1 MRKISTLAVLF
12 FLWCS
17 STVHAQGTIS
27 GKVTDAKGD
36 PLPAISVKVKGAAT
50 GTTTTGE
57 GIFSIN
63 VKQNEVQLE
72 FSGTDITAVTQNA
85 TVGNSVT
92 VILEQKTRNMNEVV
106 VVAAG
111 IRRVEKSLG
120 YAVSKVD
127 PKMLVQKSEPDVL
140 KTLEGKVAGVD
151 IRTSN
156 GTPGAATRIQIR
168 GNSSFFGETQP
179 LIIVDGTPFSND
191 EITTS
196 DRNSGGGAY
205 SSGISNLDPND
216 IASMTVLKGSAASAL
231 YGSRASNGVL
241 VISTKSGNPGRSRKG
256 LEVSYSTSAGMEEI
270 NNLPVYQNTYG
281 PGKQF
286 TYANANGSWGPAF
299 GTIDSIP
306 TWPAYLAAFPTLFGD
321 SVAYRAVPGN
331 VKSLFRRGTVF
342 ENSLSFS
349 GGNEKTSMAAT
360 VSLLN
365 HSGYVPNSSFDR
377 ANISFGGA
385 TKLDN
390 GLNVRGNYSYSKTKQ
405 IGGVFG
411 EQQAPGASSSFARTL
426 FLGRNWDFSLPFE
439 DALGNPVST
448 IPSAYDN
455 PLWDY
460 IHNTVTTE
468 EERTIAGLH
477 LDYTINKWLRLDYQI
492 GSNVNSLFRKEIF
505 DIGSRAASGKGQLI
519 VDNYYHQEI
528 ESNFLITLTPKL
540 TTDLSFKAVIG
551 HNVNARKI
559 RDQVNTGNEFIS
571 PGIYNL
577 TNTSK
582 QTFGTDILSKHNLYG
597 VFGDIE
603 LGYKNFAFLT
613 ATGRNDWSS
622 TLPISNRSYFYP
634 SLSGSLVVTEAL
646 HVSSSVIDF
655 GKIRGGWA
663 KVGRDADPYF
673 LQDTYILNQNFLGQS
688 TATSPSTSTNPTL
701 KPEFTR
707 ELELGTQLSFF
718 KRRLGIDF
726 TWYNKISDMLI
737 STVTTPASSGY
748 TGLVDNFGKIRNRG
762 VEIDLGITPIRS
774 KDFTWD
780 IHAIFTKNTN
790 LVLALVKGLDRLPLS
805 NAGSNEIGAYLEA
818 GKAFGYLRGTINAR
832 DTAGNLL
839 IDPGTG
845 FLIRS
850 TEQRQIGDP
859 NPDFKLGLTNTFTY
873 KRFTVGVLFDYT
885 KGGDIYS
892 VTVES
897 LLARG
902 VTQDTKDRETS
913 WIIPGY
919 YGDIN
924 TGLPLLNSKGTEIK
938 NITRISTNDLYFGES
953 FASNSAKEWNVFDA
967 TVYHLREVSL
977 GFDMPK
983 QWFKNLPLGSISISL
998 TGRNLWH
1005 YSPNLPKY
1013 TNFDPEVNSFG
1024 SSNSQGIEQSAAPT
1038 SRRFGIN
1045 LKVTL

>member
-1 MRKISTLAVLF
+1 MRKFFILMGAF
-12 FLWCS
+12 FLWNAPS
-17 STVHAQGTIS
+17 LFAQGTVS
-27 GKVTDAKGD
+27 GKVTDTKGD
-36 PLPAISVKVKGAAT
+36 PLPGISVKVKGAPK
-50 GTTTTGE
+50 GTITTIDGSFTLN
-57 GIFSIN
+57 I
-63 VKQNEVQLE
+63 KQAQVTLE
-72 FSGTDITAVTQNA
+72 FTGTDITPVSQNA
-85 TVGNSVT
+85 KAGETVSVA
-92 VILEQKTRNMNEVV
+92 LEQKTKSLNEVV
-106 VVAAG
+106 ITAVG
-111 IRRVEKSLG
+111 IKRAEKSLG
-120 YAVSKVD
+120 YSLSRVD
-127 PKMLVQKSEPDVL
+127 PKTIVQKSEPDVL
-140 KTLEGKVAGVD
+140 KTLAGKVAGVD

-191 EITTS
+191 EVATS
-196 DRNSGGGAY
+196 DQNSGGGAY

-241 VISTKSGNPGRSRKG
+241 VITTKSGNPGRSKKG
-256 LEVSYSTSAGMEEI
+256 MEVAYSTSAGIENV
-270 NNLPVYQNTYG
+270 NNLPVYQNEYG

-286 TYANANGSWGPAF
+286 TYANANGSWGPKF

-306 TWPAYLAAFPTLFGD
+306 TWPAYLAAFPNLFG
-321 SVAYRAVPGN
+321 ANYPYRAVPGN
-331 VKSLFRRGTVF
+331 VKSLFRTGSVY

-365 HSGYVPNSSFDR
+365 HDGYVPNSSFDR

-390 GLNVRGNYSYSKTKQ
+390 GLNIRGNYSYSKSKQ

-411 EQQAPGASSSFARTL
+411 EQQSPGASSSFARSL
-426 FLGRNWDFSLPFE
+426 FLARNWDFSFPFE

-448 IPSAYDN
+448 IPAAYDN

-492 GSNVNSLFRKEIF
+492 GSNVNSLYRKEIF

-519 VDNYYHQEI
+519 ENNYYHQEI
-528 ESNFLITLTPKL
+528 ESNFLITLSPKIL
-540 TTDLSFKAVIG
+540 DDFTFKTVIG

-559 RDQVNTGNEFIS
+559 RNQVNAGNEFIS

-582 QTFGTDILSKHNLYG
+582 QTFGADVLTKHNLYG

-634 SLSGSLVVTEAL
+634 SLSGSLIVSDAL
-646 HVSSSVIDF
+646 HISSNVVDLV
-655 GKIRGGWA
+655 KLRGGWA

-673 LQDTYILNQNFLGQS
+673 LEDTYILNQNFLGQS
-688 TATSPSTSTNPTL
+688 TATSPTTSTNPKL

-718 KRRLGIDF
+718 KRRVGLDF

-737 STVTTPASSGY
+737 STVTTPASTGY
-748 TGLVDNFGKIRNRG
+748 TGLIDNFGKIRNRG
-762 VEIDLGITPIRS
+762 VEIDFSIVPLRT
-774 KDFTWD
+774 KDFSWD

-790 LVLALVKGLDRLPLS
+790 LVLSLVKGLDRLPLS

-818 GKAFGYLRGTINAR
+818 GKPFGYLRGTVNAR
-832 DTAGNLL
+832 DSLGNLL

-859 NPDFKLGLTNTFTY
+859 NPDFKLGLTNTFNY
-873 KRFTVGVLFDYT
+873 KGITLSVLFDYT

-924 TGLPLLNSKGTEIK
+924 TGLALLNSKGAEIN

-967 TVYHLREVSL
+967 TVYHLREISL
-977 GFDMPK
+977 GYEIPK
-983 QWFKNLPLGSISISL
+983 SWFKKIPLGSMSVSL

-1005 YSPNLPKY
+1005 YAPNLPKY

-1038 SRRFGIN
+1038 SKRYSIN
-1045 LKVTL
+1045 LRVTL